1 MSYKLYHSLDHIIFV
16 TSSFARFDHSIN
28 RAKIDLWVFLQLKVR
43 VSKGLRSSQTRTY
56 ASELAW
62 NVGSCSKYEGNYLK
76 VTHIFRGGGA
86 AARAD
91 HVKIC
96 ERLLTRLFRA
106 IETFQ
111 FVCIVSVV
119 VVCTCVLVQ
128 LVYKLYLF
136 EKFMQ
141 NFFFYDFIGNNLQKR
156 VIVWCNALSLIDTSQ
171 KL

>member
-1 MSYKLYHSLDHIIFV
+1 MKEKKLVSSFAFPIIKKLLSYKLYHSLNDIIFV
-16 TSSFARFDHSIN
+16 TSSFARFRSFDQSSQN
-28 RAKIDLWVFLQLKVR
+28 RFVRIFLQLKVR
-43 VSKGLRSSQTRTY
+43 VSEGLRSSQTRTY

-119 VVCTCVLVQ
+119 CTCVLAQ
-128 LVYKLYLF
+128 FVYKLYLF
-136 EKFMQ
+136 DYAKF
-141 NFFFYDFIGNNLQKR
+141 L
-156 VIVWCNALSLIDTSQ
+156 LSPLYRE
-171 KL
+171 